1 MSKEDSSYN
10 VFDDEQKAIL
20 CGSPQG
26 VLFFEDENEVRY
38 SNPSLL
44 AARISNILDDEEDDL
59 YAFGDFSDVIN
70 LLYLDYAK

>member
-1 MSKEDSSYN
+1 MSKEDSSFN
-10 VFDDEQKAIL
+10 VFDENQKAIL

-26 VLFFEDENEVRY
+26 VLFFEDDTEVKY

-44 AARISNILDDEEDDL
+44 ATRISNILDGEEDDL
-59 YAFGDFSDVIN
+59 YAFNDFSDVIN